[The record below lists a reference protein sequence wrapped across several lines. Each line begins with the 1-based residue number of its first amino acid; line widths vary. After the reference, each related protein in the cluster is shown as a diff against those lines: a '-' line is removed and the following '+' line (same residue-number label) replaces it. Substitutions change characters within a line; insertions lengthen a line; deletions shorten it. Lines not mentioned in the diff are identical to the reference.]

1 MAWEGGATILGG
13 AWGRGG
19 AGPGGGAGRGL
30 GGREPDPQRGLRPG
44 FSPPWGSR
52 LEA

>member
-1 MAWEGGATILGG
+1 MAWEGGATFMGG
-13 AWGRGG
+13 AW
-19 AGPGGGAGRGL
+19 GRGL